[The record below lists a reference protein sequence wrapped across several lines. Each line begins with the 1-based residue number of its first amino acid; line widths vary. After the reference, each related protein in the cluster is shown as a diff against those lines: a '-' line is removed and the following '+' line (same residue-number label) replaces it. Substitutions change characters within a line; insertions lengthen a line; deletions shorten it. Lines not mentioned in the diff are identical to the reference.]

1 MLCYPFEEKRL
12 LKWKPPYIVQPKLD
26 GDRCLAIPLNGNYLL
41 VSSEGNIFHSVP
53 HINEALKKL
62 YPVNQPTLDGELYI
76 HGASHESIHS
86 IVSREVNIH
95 PDYRQMEFHV
105 FDLVDKQ
112 KSQAERLLKLPAVLP
127 WPLHSVDS
135 FMAASLDG
143 VMSLY
148 DQIIEDGY
156 EGIIVRHLEA
166 PYEEKRSRWLM
177 KFKPKQDD
185 WYDVVG
191 WQEEVSKD
199 GVEKGRLGALVC
211 TSDEGTEF
219 SVGSGLTD
227 YDREILWKDRDLLA
241 GRKCHVQYQHITSG
255 KGVPRFPVFVQVK

>member
-105 FDLVDKQ
+105 FDVVDTT
-112 KSQAERLLKLPAVLP
+112 KSQMSRLVSLPFTTAHPVIQVACTITYNLDEVLRTYEMI
-127 WPLHSVDS
+127 L
-135 FMAASLDG
+135 
-143 VMSLY
+143 
-148 DQIIEDGY
+148 QDGY
-156 EGIIVRHLEA
+156 EGIIVRHKDA
-166 PYEEKRSRWLM
+166 PYEKKRSRWIV
-177 KFKPKQDD
+177 KFKPKKDD
-185 WYDVVG
+185 WYDIVG

-199 GVEKGRLGALVC
+199 GIPKGRLGALVC